1 MFLSKAIRINFLGAF
16 VLSFLAVS
24 LHGQTF
30 FSMPSDA
37 EVGRL
42 PLWAQMMYAEDPNV
56 WEVDAAYKGI
66 LSLQ

>member
-1 MFLSKAIRINFLGAF
+1 MLHYLDYPIDIFIFFYIRIMFLSKAIRINFLGAF

-42 PLWAQMMYAEDPNV
+42 LFGL
-56 WEVDAAYKGI
+56 K
-66 LSLQ
+66 